1 MTRFRLIILGVGKPK
16 NPMVARV
23 VANGKRASEAE
34 ILARFQ
40 KINTKNWSTQADRW
54 AVLVTLAEEDYIE
67 ARHDPSIKFLGLAA
81 TYSLEPDGYDPEEP
95 CIF

>member
-23 VANGKRASEAE
+23 VAEGKPASEDE
-34 ILARFQ
+34 ILARF
-40 KINTKNWSTQADRW
+40 KKVDTECWAKAADRW

-67 ARHDPSIKFLGLAA
+67 ARHDPSIRFLGLAA
-81 TYSLEPDGYDPEEP
+81 TYSLEPDGYDPEDP